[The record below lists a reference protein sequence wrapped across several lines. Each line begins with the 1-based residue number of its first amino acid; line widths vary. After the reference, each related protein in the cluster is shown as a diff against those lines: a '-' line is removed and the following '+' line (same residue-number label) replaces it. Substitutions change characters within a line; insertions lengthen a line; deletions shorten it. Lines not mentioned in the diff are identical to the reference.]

1 MAAIQEVLTLVDH
14 FTAPFTSYISMA
26 ERAAGASSAVRRAAE
41 RMGSTDF
48 SGLPSG
54 MTETSSAA
62 REAAAAMRQA
72 SQAAEAARAHTA
84 GAFSGNSEQ
93 VRAYAQ
99 ELLSVE
105 AQLQRAHVELNVHQ
119 RMLAAVST
127 AQGAASS
134 SAVELSGTL
143 SGLASEAITL
153 KDRQS
158 ALRSALEQAAGGSRK
173 ADAAIRQYQRTAGS
187 AASSTNALV
196 GAVKRLAGAYLG
208 IRGAGAL
215 IGQADTMSQVTAR
228 LNMMNDGNQSTE
240 DLSGMIFESAQR
252 SRGSYSDT
260 ASFVAKLGTLAG
272 EAFHSNKELIA
283 FSEQINKQMR
293 LSGTSSAESQGA
305 MLQLTQAMASGVL
318 RGEELN
324 SVMEQTP
331 MIAQTIAKYLGVN
344 TGEMRE
350 LASQG
355 AITAQVVKSAMLGA
369 AEETNAAFAEMP
381 ITWTN
386 LATAAQN
393 ILLDGFRPLLDFVS
407 SIPQAV
413 IDNSDLA
420 IAALLGVGAVLA
432 TVGAMAMVSGV
443 KTAAAFLLPHWP
455 LLLLGLAVSAFAYGM
470 LSSGA
475 TASDVLGM
483 IGAGFGWLYAFVGNI
498 VINLYNLWASFAEF
512 FANVFDHPLQAAG
525 NLFFD
530 FIDSILGL
538 LQTAAGAIDAVFG
551 SNLAGTV
558 SGWRSTLNKWVN
570 DTIGPNQIQIQRM
583 EQIEYAGAM
592 ANFQNVGKTLGQSI
606 SDFGNS
612 MSGNAG
618 LGSFLPAD
626 GIEDKLSGISKDVG
640 KISKSVSLSSE
651 DLKSLVDMAER
662 RYVSRI
668 NLTAQSPVINVSGQ
682 NTGNFRQDRKAL
694 ADTIRD
700 ILIEQ
705 TAAGSSRATASV

>member
-41 RMGSTDF
+41 RMGSADF

-93 VRAYAQ
+93 VRAYAR
-99 ELLSVE
+99 ELLSVK

-134 SAVELSGTL
+134 SAAELSGTL

-208 IRGAGAL
+208 IQGTKAL
-215 IGQADTMSQVTAR
+215 IGQADTMSQITAR

-252 SRGSYSDT
+252 SRGSYADT

-293 LSGTSSAESQGA
+293 LSGTSSAEAQGA

-432 TVGAMAMVSGV
+432 AVGAMAMVSGV

-455 LLLLGLAVSAFAYGM
+455 LLLLGLAVSAFTYGM

-558 SGWRSTLNKWVN
+558 SVWRSALNKWVN

-618 LGSFLPAD
+618 LGNFLPAD

-651 DLKSLVDMAER
+651 DIKSLVDMAER
-662 RYVSRI
+662 RYVSHI

-682 NTGNFRQDRKAL
+682 NTGNSRQDRKAL

-705 TAAGSSRATASV
+705 TAAGSSRATARV